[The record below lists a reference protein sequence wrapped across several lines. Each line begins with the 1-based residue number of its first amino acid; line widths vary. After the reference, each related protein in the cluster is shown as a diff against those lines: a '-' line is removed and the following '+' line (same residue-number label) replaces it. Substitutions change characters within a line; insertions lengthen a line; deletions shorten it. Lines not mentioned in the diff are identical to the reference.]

1 MHGKEQIVNV
11 LRPGEMFPHQGFF
24 RQDNYPAHA
33 EALDDIV
40 LVYIP
45 IQSFETFLITHPE
58 ICIKLFRV
66 LGDIIVDLQNRLRD
80 RKSTRLNSS
89 HVAIS
94 YAVFCLKKKNYII
107 VHTITSIGSDHISV
121 CTTLTWNIIWQYQVT
136 VTTKSH
142 LSYNIEL

>member
-1 MHGKEQIVNV
+1 MNTETIKKLLRNFPIFKDLSEYDLVPIVNLAKHRVYPNGTHIFMQGYPLTNVYFIHEGQVKIYRTDKHGNEQIVNV

-58 ICIKLFRV
+58 IRSEERRV
-66 LGDIIVDLQNRLRD
+66 GKECRSQCWR
-80 RKSTRLNSS
+80 
-89 HVAIS
+89 
-94 YAVFCLKKKNYII
+94 
-107 VHTITSIGSDHISV
+107 
-121 CTTLTWNIIWQYQVT
+121 
-136 VTTKSH
+136 
-142 LSYNIEL
+142 